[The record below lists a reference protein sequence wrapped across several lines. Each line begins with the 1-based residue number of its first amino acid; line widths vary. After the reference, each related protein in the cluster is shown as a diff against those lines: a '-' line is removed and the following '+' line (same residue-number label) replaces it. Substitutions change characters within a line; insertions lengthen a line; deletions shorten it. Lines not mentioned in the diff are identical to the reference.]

1 MPDDGLYK
9 LFSDTL
15 NVPLDSVTDETS
27 PDNTPSW
34 NSLKAMELVA
44 LIEDTFDVTL
54 STREIMKMR
63 TVGIVREVLREKGVA
78 GV

>member
-1 MPDDGLYK
+1 MPDDKLYQ
-9 LFSDTL
+9 LFSETL
-15 NVPLDSVTDETS
+15 NVPADAVSEDTS

-44 LIEDTFDVTL
+44 LIEDTFDVAL

-63 TVGIVREVLREKGVA
+63 NIGIVREVLRGKGVD
-78 GV
+78 GI